1 MVKKNRYDNVN
12 RAKLIHV
19 ITMLEF
25 GGAQENTLI
34 NCSRADRDLFDVT
47 LVSGRG
53 GVLDERTASIE
64 GIDHISL
71 PTLVREIR
79 PMDDLMAFLSI
90 FFFIKKLKRESG
102 GSPVIVHT
110 HSSKAGILGRAAA
123 YFARAEVIVHT
134 VHGFGF
140 TPLHGRLLKRFL
152 IFLEK
157 AVARFTDRFVIVAKE
172 NGKEGVRVGIFEKER
187 CVLIRSGF
195 DTMRFREASR
205 DAGRE
210 RLGLEKREFA
220 VGMVACFKP
229 QKSPLDF
236 IRAARVLKEKGLDCK
251 YILVGDGELRPMV
264 MKEIVDSG
272 MGNDFIMTG
281 WLEGV
286 EEIIAAL
293 DVLVLTSLHEGL
305 PKVIPQ
311 GLLLGVPVVATA
323 VDGTKEI
330 VRDGLDGYLV
340 GVNSP
345 GEVAARIADIA
356 EGKLDPTKV
365 LERRDEI
372 AREFSENEMV
382 AKHGELYCALLKEKG
397 CRE

>member
-1 MVKKNRYDNVN
+1 MVKKNRYDNVK

-64 GIDHISL
+64 GIEHISL

-90 FFFIKKLKRESG
+90 FFFIRKLKRESG
-102 GSPVIVHT
+102 GPPVIVHT
-110 HSSKAGILGRAAA
+110 HSSKAGILGRAAG

-140 TPLHGRLLKRFL
+140 TPLQGRFLKRFL

-172 NGKEGVRVGIFEKER
+172 NGKEGVRQGIFEKER

-195 DTMRFREASR
+195 DTMRFKEASR

-210 RLGLEKREFA
+210 RLGLEEGEFA

-272 MGNDFIMTG
+272 LGNDFIMTG

-286 EEIIAAL
+286 EEIIAAF

-382 AKHGELYCALLKEKG
+382 AKHGELYCGLLKEKG